1 MFMSGGC
8 VPVGGV
14 GVRMEGCVGRREE
27 GEGLV
32 ENTLASINNMSFI
45 V

>member
-8 VPVGGV
+8 VPVGCSQD
-14 GVRMEGCVGRREE
+14 REGLMWKEKR